1 MTGSAAG
8 PGAPVARAGGLPDAA
23 AADDVLG
30 RLGTFAG
37 RRRRLRMLTGGL
49 TNRNYQVTADGGDRY
64 VARFSSPKSA
74 LLAIDREAEFR
85 NSQAAATAGI
95 GPEVVEF
102 APDEGVLVVKWID
115 GKTFDDATLDDEQEL
130 ARVAAA
136 CRQLHAGPSFVSDF
150 DMFEVQRRYLA
161 IVQEF
166 GFRLPPDYLTFE
178 PAVRRIEA
186 VLRATAGPTVPC
198 HNDLLA
204 ANIMDDGD
212 RLWLIDFEY
221 SGNNDPGFELG
232 NVWSEAALAPE
243 RLEHLVSCYFGG
255 PSPLQTAR
263 ARLYALM
270 AKYGWTLWAS
280 IQDAVSDVDFDFWEW
295 GMEKYARACAEFRG
309 PEFEQL
315 ISTIRESD
323 RIEGAEPW
331 PSPAH
336 H

>member
-1 MTGSAAG
+1 LAG
-8 PGAPVARAGGLPDAA
+8 QGAPVARPGGLPDAA
-23 AADDVLG
+23 AADEILG
-30 RLGTFAG
+30 RLSTFEG
-37 RRRRLRMLTGGL
+37 KRRRLRLLTGGL
-49 TNRNYQVTADGGDRY
+49 TNRNYQVTVDAGERY
-64 VARFSSPKSA
+64 VARFSSPKST
-74 LLAIDREAEFR
+74 LLAIDREAEFH
-85 NSQAAATAGI
+85 NSQAAAAAGI

-102 APDEGVLVVKWID
+102 APADGVLVVKWID
-115 GKTFDDATLDDEQEL
+115 GKTFDDETLDDETQL
-130 ARVAAA
+130 ARVADA
-136 CRQLHAGPSFVSDF
+136 CRQLHAAPRFATDF
-150 DMFEVQRRYLA
+150 DMFVVQRRYLA

-186 VLRATAGPTVPC
+186 ALRATAGPTVPC

-204 ANIMDDGD
+204 ANIMDDGH
-212 RLWLIDFEY
+212 RIWLIDFEY

-232 NVWSEAALAPE
+232 NAWSEAALPLD
-243 RLEHLVSCYFGG
+243 RLEHLVTCYFGAA
-255 PSPLQTAR
+255 SPLQTAR

-295 GMEKYARACAEFRG
+295 GMEKYARACAEFRDPG
-309 PEFEQL
+309 FEQL
-315 ISTIRESD
+315 LTTIRESD

-331 PSPAH
+331 PSPVH